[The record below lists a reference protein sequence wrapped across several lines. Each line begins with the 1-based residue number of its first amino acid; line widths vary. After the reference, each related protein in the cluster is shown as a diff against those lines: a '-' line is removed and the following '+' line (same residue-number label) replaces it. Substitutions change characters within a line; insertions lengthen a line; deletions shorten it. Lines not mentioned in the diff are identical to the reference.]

1 MVSEKQQ
8 DQRQWST
15 QDIAEKMTEYEQ
27 EYLHTPSQRQLAKQL
42 AIPRSTLQHWL
53 ARKKDLAADPEL
65 ITFLESPSFGG

>member
-27 EYLHTPSQRQLAKQL
+27 EYLHS
-42 AIPRSTLQHWL
+42 
-53 ARKKDLAADPEL
+53 
-65 ITFLESPSFGG
+65 